1 MGPTGNGRSPKFNG
15 RRQPSIDGTSRN
27 REAASASM
35 KWTPDLG
42 PWIAEV
48 KVRSRLPLSF
58 KSSSFLLLLLRLLWV
73 CGQRVC
79 VVQAKRHI
87 HSLCRLDP
95 VYAGTPCRHGK
106 LVVHR
111 LMRAAM
117 IVQLSLRTPTGLFA
131 EKFYIDF
138 IPGSGATSSST
149 RW

>member
-1 MGPTGNGRSPKFNG
+1 
-15 RRQPSIDGTSRN
+15 
-27 REAASASM
+27 
-35 KWTPDLG
+35 
-42 PWIAEV
+42 
-48 KVRSRLPLSF
+48 LPLSF

-87 HSLCRLDP
+87 HSPRRLDP
-95 VYAGTPCRHGK
+95 IPAGTACRHGK

-117 IVQLSLRTPTGLFA
+117 VVQLSLRTPTGLCA

>member
-1 MGPTGNGRSPKFNG
+1 
-15 RRQPSIDGTSRN
+15 
-27 REAASASM
+27 
-35 KWTPDLG
+35 
-42 PWIAEV
+42 
-48 KVRSRLPLSF
+48 SF

-87 HSLCRLDP
+87 HSIP
-95 VYAGTPCRHGK
+95 AGTPCRHGK

-117 IVQLSLRTPTGLFA
+117 VVQLSLRTPTGLCA